1 MGLLF
6 LFLLILVG
14 GGIFVYCF
22 AQDMRKPVREISN
35 DLKKRKKE
43 IASNRNED

>member
-35 DLKKRKKE
+35 DLKRE
-43 IASNRNED
+43 RNCQQSE